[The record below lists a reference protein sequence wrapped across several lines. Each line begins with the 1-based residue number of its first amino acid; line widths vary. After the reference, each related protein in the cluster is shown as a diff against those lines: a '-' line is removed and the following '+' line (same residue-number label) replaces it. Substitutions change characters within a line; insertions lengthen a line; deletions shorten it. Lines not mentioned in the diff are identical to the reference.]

1 MTRTLLGS
9 LITLNS
15 NERTRCTVRSI
26 LRKVKKHASSALF
39 YPFVMIFKYPK
50 SVNPEA
56 KVTSRCK
63 LQNTKSSRKG
73 SENVLR
79 RNSIS
84 LKGQSTGCL
93 IKFQMKENLKFTF
106 KRDLKGFKCMT
117 VRIDVLGNFSRLIK
131 FFRDFQIIFRRIQ

>member
-1 MTRTLLGS
+1 
-9 LITLNS
+9 
-15 NERTRCTVRSI
+15 
-26 LRKVKKHASSALF
+26 
-39 YPFVMIFKYPK
+39 MIFKYPK

-56 KVTSRCK
+56 KVASRCK

-93 IKFQMKENLKFTF
+93 IKFQMKENLKFTLLSLLLI
-106 KRDLKGFKCMT
+106 RGA
-117 VRIDVLGNFSRLIK
+117 GNNVHCKPAREIMDCIISRAVK
-131 FFRDFQIIFRRIQ
+131 MY

>member
-56 KVTSRCK
+56 KVASRCK

-93 IKFQMKENLKFTF
+93 IKFQMKENLKFTLKKF
-106 KRDLKGFKCMT
+106 LKLKGDLHCLARM
-117 VRIDVLGNFSRLIK
+117 
-131 FFRDFQIIFRRIQ
+131 